1 MLTLYF
7 NINFLELKGG
17 IHPLSKMINWQ
28 IIFIPLAERIPNMEF
43 WTETTLEAYKYITS
57 LIVHKLFSVPI

>member
-17 IHPLSKMINWQ
+17 IHPLSKMKNWQ

-43 WTETTLEAYKYITS
+43 WTETTLEA
-57 LIVHKLFSVPI
+57 